1 MKAIQAAMLNVDAQL
16 HRVEAEVAMQFQKL
30 FGRCPELIGFAI
42 QDLAAVQ
49 ELIDMSN
56 DNDRPNEKTRL
67 FVTDM
72 GFSATVSWERLEE
85 VCELIGTAISDV
97 VSEQPE
103 AFELLRG
110 RTFAR
115 TLH

>member
-1 MKAIQAAMLNVDAQL
+1 MKATQSAMLNVDAQ
-16 HRVEAEVAMQFQKL
+16 HRAEAEVAMQIRRI
-30 FGRCPELIGFAI
+30 FGRCPELVGFAV
-42 QDLAAVQ
+42 QDLAAVRD
-49 ELIDMSN
+49 LIDMS
-56 DNDRPNEKTRL
+56 DDKDRPDAKTRL
-67 FVTDM
+67 FVSEM
-72 GFSATVSWERLEE
+72 GFSATISWERLEE

-115 TLH
+115 TFH